1 MAYDEHPTHVLA
13 AGAIFIAVC
22 TIIVTLRFYTRALQ
36 KAEIGIDDWLVLP
49 ALVCEYPS
57 HGGQHVCSMLIP

>member
-1 MAYDEHPTHVLA
+1 MVYDEDPAHVLA

-22 TIIVTLRFYTRALQ
+22 TIIVTLRFFTRAVQ
-36 KAEIGIDDWLVLP
+36 KAKIGIDDWLVLP

-57 HGGQHVCSMLIP
+57 HVGHHVYS